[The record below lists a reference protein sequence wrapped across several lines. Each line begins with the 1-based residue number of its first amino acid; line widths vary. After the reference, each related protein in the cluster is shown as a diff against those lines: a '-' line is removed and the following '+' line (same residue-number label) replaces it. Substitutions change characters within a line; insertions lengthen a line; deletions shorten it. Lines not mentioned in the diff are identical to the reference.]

1 MPSRNMGSNGFEP
14 IEIKE
19 ETESVFPVSMFL
31 TTSCYTE
38 KKKKKIRNRKD
49 FLKERVSLAQV
60 FEKLPIG
67 EEERTV
73 HFSQYPAGM
82 WVKASL

>member
-14 IEIKE
+14 IQIKE

-38 KKKKKIRNRKD
+38 KKKKK
-49 FLKERVSLAQV
+49 SGT
-60 FEKLPIG
+60 EKI
-67 EEERTV
+67 
-73 HFSQYPAGM
+73 F
-82 WVKASL
+82 